1 LARKTSSA
9 GGYVATLETTDTEL
23 IVEIE
28 GADKLWAL
36 RSRLTIPL
44 SHVAGAKPAQHEARE
59 WLHGLR
65 VGGTHIPGVISAGTF
80 ISHGERVFWD
90 VHTPENAIAIQL
102 RDERFGHLVIEVS
115 DPDEAIA
122 TIEGA
127 ASKPA

>member
-1 LARKTSSA
+1 M
-9 GGYVATLETTDTEL
+9 ATLETTDTDL

-36 RSRLTIPL
+36 RGRLTIPL
-44 SHVAGAKPAQHEARE
+44 AHVAGAHRAEDEARE

-65 VGGTHIPGVISAGTF
+65 VGGTHIPGVISAGSF
-80 ISHGERVFWD
+80 IKHGERVFWD

-115 DPDEAIA
+115 DPDAAIA
-122 TIEGA
+122 TVEAA
-127 ASKPA
+127 ASNSL

>member
-1 LARKTSSA
+1 M
-9 GGYVATLETTDTEL
+9 ATLETTETDL

-44 SHVAGAKPAQHEARE
+44 AHVTGAARAEEEARE

-65 VGGTHIPGVISAGTF
+65 IGGTHIPGVISAGNF

-102 RDERFGHLVIEVS
+102 RDERIGHLVIEVS
-115 DPDEAIA
+115 DPDGAIA
-122 TIEGA
+122 TVEGA